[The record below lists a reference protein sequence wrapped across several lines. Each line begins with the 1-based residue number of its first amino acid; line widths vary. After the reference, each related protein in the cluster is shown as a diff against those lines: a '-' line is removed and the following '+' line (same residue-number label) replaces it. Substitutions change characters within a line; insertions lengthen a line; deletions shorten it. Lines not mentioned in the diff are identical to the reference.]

1 MPLSGAANATHSYRD
16 VLRVSLPLV
25 ISMTTTVV
33 MTFTDRVF
41 LANYSIDAIA
51 AALPA
56 GITAFVFL
64 SFFADTAG
72 YCNVF
77 VAQYTGSGAL
87 PKVGSA
93 LWQAIYF
100 SLAAWLIMVG
110 LSFVGGPLFR
120 LVDHPVEVQQL
131 EVTYFRVLCLGSGI
145 HIVGMSF
152 SSFFTGRGVTR
163 PVMIIYIIA
172 MFLNVPL
179 DYALINGIWLFPE
192 MGMLG
197 AAIAT
202 VFSWTSATVLLGVFV
217 FTRENDQVF
226 KVFKNRS
233 FDADLFRRLLRYG
246 VPSSLQ
252 FSMDVFAFLFFVLMV
267 GRIGKMEL
275 AITNIGIAL
284 DSVSFRPLTGFAL
297 GASTLVGQALGRNRP
312 AEAVAAARSTM
323 VIVASYISVLVLL
336 YVFVPQPLLELFRP
350 GDISP
355 ADFAVIKG
363 RGIVVL
369 RFVAAYLLLDGIYMI
384 STAVLKGAGDTKFIM
399 WSMGLVSFFG
409 MILPIYIGI
418 EIFGM
423 GLYYAW
429 GCTVFFLCQLAAL
442 AFWRYS
448 QGKWKDMRVIE
459 QLEFGSGKFE
469 VGSRNAEGGNKGL
482 SNED

>member
-1 MPLSGAANATHSYRD
+1 MSQPFAASPADSYRD

-25 ISMTTTVV
+25 ISMATTVV

-41 LANYSIDAIA
+41 LANYSIDTLA

-72 YCNVF
+72 YCNVII
-77 VAQYTGSGAL
+77 AQYTGAGAL
-87 PKVGSA
+87 PRVGSA

-100 SLAAWLIMVG
+100 AIAAWLIMVG
-110 LSFVGGPLFR
+110 ISFVGGPLFR
-120 LVDHPVEVQQL
+120 LVGHPSEVQQL
-131 EVTYFRVLCLGSGI
+131 EVTYFKVLCLGSGF
-145 HIVGMSF
+145 HFVGMSF

-179 DYALINGIWLFPE
+179 DYALINGIWIFPE
-192 MGMLG
+192 LGILG

-202 VFSWTSATVLLGVFV
+202 VFSWTSATVLLGVFI
-217 FTRENDQVF
+217 FTRQNDQVF
-226 KVFKNRS
+226 KVFKNRE

-246 VPSSLQ
+246 LPSSLQ
-252 FSMDVFAFLFFVLMV
+252 FSLDVFAFVFFVLMV
-267 GRIGKMEL
+267 GRIGKTEL

-284 DSVSFRPLTGFAL
+284 DSVSFRPLIGFAL

-312 AEAVAAARSTM
+312 EEAAAAARATM
-323 VIVASYISVLVLL
+323 VIVTSYISVLITL

-350 GDISP
+350 GDVSP
-355 ADFAVIKG
+355 QDFAVIKN

-384 STAVLKGAGDTKFIM
+384 STAVLKGAGDTRFIM
-399 WSMGLVSFFG
+399 WSMGLLSIFG
-409 MILPIYIGI
+409 MILPVYIGV
-418 EIFGM
+418 EIYGM

-429 GCTVFFLCQLAAL
+429 GCTVFFICQLAVVTS
-442 AFWRYS
+442 WRYY
-448 QGKWKDMRVIE
+448 QGKWKNMRVIE
-459 QLEFGSGKFE
+459 QGEFGRANAE
-469 VGSRNAEGGNKGL
+469 VGK
-482 SNED
+482 

>member
-1 MPLSGAANATHSYRD
+1 MISQTITAKPANSYRD

-25 ISMTTTVV
+25 ISMTTTLV

-41 LANYSIDAIA
+41 LASYSIDAIA

-72 YCNVF
+72 YSNVII
-77 VAQYTGSGAL
+77 AQYTGAGAL
-87 PKVGSA
+87 PRVSRA

-100 SLAAWLIMVG
+100 ALIAWLIMIG
-110 LSFVGGPLFR
+110 ISFVGGPLFR
-120 LVDHPVEVQQL
+120 LIGHPAEVQEL
-131 EVTYFRVLCLGSGI
+131 EVIYFRVLCLGSGI

-179 DYALINGIWLFPE
+179 DYALINGIWIFPE
-192 MGMLG
+192 LGILG

-202 VFSWTSATVLLGVFV
+202 VFSWTTATVLLGIFV
-217 FTRENDQVF
+217 FTRENNQVF
-226 KVFKNRS
+226 KVFKNRN

-252 FSMDVFAFLFFVLMV
+252 FSLDVFAFLFFVIMV
-267 GRIGKMEL
+267 GRIGKIEL
-275 AITNIGIAL
+275 VVTNIAISL
-284 DSVSFRPLTGFAL
+284 DSVSFRPLMGFVL
-297 GASTLVGQALGRNRP
+297 GTSTLVGQALGRNRP
-312 AEAVAAARSTM
+312 DEAVAAARATM

-336 YVFVPQPLLELFRP
+336 YVFLPQPLLELFRP
-350 GDISP
+350 RDFSP
-355 ADFAVIKG
+355 EDFAAIKG
-363 RGIVVL
+363 IGVVVL
-369 RFVAAYLLLDGIYMI
+369 RFVAAYLLFDGLYMI

-399 WSMGLVSFFG
+399 WSIGLLSFFG
-409 MILPIYIGI
+409 MVMPLYIGI
-418 EIFGM
+418 EVFGM

-442 AFWRYS
+442 TFWRFS
-448 QGKWKDMRVIE
+448 QGKWKDMRVI
-459 QLEFGSGKFE
+459 
-469 VGSRNAEGGNKGL
+469 
-482 SNED
+482 

>member
-1 MPLSGAANATHSYRD
+1 MISQTITAKPANSYRD

-25 ISMTTTVV
+25 ISMTTTMV

-41 LANYSIDAIA
+41 LASYSIDAIA

-72 YCNVF
+72 YSNVII
-77 VAQYTGSGAL
+77 AQYTGAGDL
-87 PKVGSA
+87 PRVSRT

-100 SLAAWLIMVG
+100 ALIAWLIMIG
-110 LSFVGGPLFR
+110 ISFVGGPLFR
-120 LVDHPVEVQQL
+120 LIGHPAEVQEL
-131 EVTYFRVLCLGSGI
+131 EVIYFRVLCLGSGI

-179 DYALINGIWLFPE
+179 DYALINGIWIFPE
-192 MGMLG
+192 LGILG

-202 VFSWTSATVLLGVFV
+202 VFSWTTATVLLGIFV
-217 FTRENDQVF
+217 FTRENNQVF
-226 KVFKNRS
+226 KVFKNRN

-252 FSMDVFAFLFFVLMV
+252 FSLDVFAFLFFVIMV

-275 AITNIGIAL
+275 VVTNIAISL
-284 DSVSFRPLTGFAL
+284 DSVSFRPLMGFVL
-297 GASTLVGQALGRNRP
+297 GTSTLVGQALGRNRP
-312 AEAVAAARSTM
+312 DEAVAVARATM

-336 YVFVPQPLLELFRP
+336 YVFFPQPLLELFRP
-350 GDISP
+350 RDFSP
-355 ADFAVIKG
+355 EDFAAIKG
-363 RGIVVL
+363 IGVVVL
-369 RFVAAYLLLDGIYMI
+369 RFVAAYLLFDGLYMI

-399 WSMGLVSFFG
+399 WSIGLLSFFG
-409 MILPIYIGI
+409 MVMPLYIGI
-418 EIFGM
+418 EVFGM

-442 AFWRYS
+442 TFWRFS

-459 QLEFGSGKFE
+459 QHEFGSGNAE
-469 VGSRNAEGGNKGL
+469 VGKK
-482 SNED
+482 

>member
-1 MPLSGAANATHSYRD
+1 MPQPTSADPTNSYRD

-77 VAQYTGSGAL
+77 VAQYTGAGAL
-87 PKVGSA
+87 PRVGSA

-100 SLAAWLIMVG
+100 ALAAWLIMVG
-110 LSFVGGPLFR
+110 ISLVGVPLFR
-120 LVDHPVEVQQL
+120 LVGHPSEVQQL
-131 EVTYFRVLCLGSGI
+131 EVTYFKVLCLGSGI
-145 HIVGMSF
+145 HFVGMSF

-179 DYALINGIWLFPE
+179 DYALINGIWILPE
-192 MGMLG
+192 MGILG
-197 AAIAT
+197 AAVAT

-226 KVFKNRS
+226 KVFKNRK

-252 FSMDVFAFLFFVLMV
+252 FSLDVFGFVFFVLIV

-275 AITNIGIAL
+275 AVTNIGIAL
-284 DSVSFRPLTGFAL
+284 DSVSFRPLIGFAL

-312 AEAVAAARSTM
+312 QEAVAAARATM

-350 GDISP
+350 GDVSP
-355 ADFAVIKG
+355 EDFAVIKG
-363 RGIVVL
+363 RGVVVL
-369 RFVAAYLLLDGIYMI
+369 RFVAAYLLLDGVYMI
-384 STAVLKGAGDTKFIM
+384 STAVLKGAGDTRFIM
-399 WSMGLVSFFG
+399 WSIGLISLFG
-409 MILPIYIGI
+409 MILPVYIGV
-418 EIFGM
+418 EIYGM

-429 GCTVFFLCQLAAL
+429 GCTVFFICQLAMVTC
-442 AFWRYS
+442 WRFY
-448 QGKWKDMRVIE
+448 QGKWKSMRVIE
-459 QLEFGSGKFE
+459 QS
-469 VGSRNAEGGNKGL
+469 A
-482 SNED
+482 

>member
-1 MPLSGAANATHSYRD
+1 MISQTITAKPANSYRD

-41 LANYSIDAIA
+41 LASYSIDAIA

-72 YCNVF
+72 YSNVII
-77 VAQYTGSGAL
+77 AQYTGAVAL
-87 PKVGSA
+87 PRVSRA

-100 SLAAWLIMVG
+100 SLIAWLIMIG
-110 LSFVGGPLFR
+110 ISFVGGPLFR
-120 LVDHPVEVQQL
+120 LIGHPAEVQEL
-131 EVTYFRVLCLGSGI
+131 EVIYFRVLCLGSGI

-179 DYALINGIWLFPE
+179 DYALINGIWIFPE
-192 MGMLG
+192 LGILG

-202 VFSWTSATVLLGVFV
+202 VFSWTTATVLLGIFV
-217 FTRENDQVF
+217 FTRENNQVF
-226 KVFKNRS
+226 KVFKNRN
-233 FDADLFRRLLRYG
+233 FDADLFQRLLRYG

-252 FSMDVFAFLFFVLMV
+252 FSLDVFAFLFFVIMV
-267 GRIGKMEL
+267 GRIGKIEL
-275 AITNIGIAL
+275 VVTNIAISL
-284 DSVSFRPLTGFAL
+284 DSVSFRPLLGFVL
-297 GASTLVGQALGRNRP
+297 GTSTLVGQALGRNRP
-312 AEAVAAARSTM
+312 DEAVAAARATM

-336 YVFVPQPLLELFRP
+336 YVFLPQPLLELFRP
-350 GDISP
+350 RDFSP
-355 ADFAVIKG
+355 EDFAAIKG
-363 RGIVVL
+363 IGVVVL
-369 RFVAAYLLLDGIYMI
+369 RFVAAYLLFDGLYMI

-399 WSMGLVSFFG
+399 WSIGLLSFFG
-409 MILPIYIGI
+409 MVMPLYIGI
-418 EIFGM
+418 EVFGM

-429 GCTVFFLCQLAAL
+429 GCTVFFICQVAVLT
-442 AFWRYS
+442 FWRFS

-459 QLEFGSGKFE
+459 QHEFGSG
-469 VGSRNAEGGNKGL
+469 NAEVEKK
-482 SNED
+482 

>member
-1 MPLSGAANATHSYRD
+1 MIQFAASPANSYRD
-16 VLRVSLPLV
+16 VLRVSMPLV
-25 ISMTTTVV
+25 ISMATTVV

-77 VAQYTGSGAL
+77 VAQYTGAGAM
-87 PKVGSA
+87 PRVGSA

-100 SLAAWLIMVG
+100 AIAAWLIMAG
-110 LSFVGGPLFR
+110 ISFAGGPLFR
-120 LVDHPVEVQQL
+120 LVGHAAEVQPL

-163 PVMIIYIIA
+163 PVMLIYIIA

-179 DYALINGIWLFPE
+179 DYVLINGIWIFPE
-192 MGMLG
+192 LGILG
-197 AAIAT
+197 AAVAT

-226 KVFKNRS
+226 KIFRNRK

-252 FSMDVFAFLFFVLMV
+252 FSLDVFGFVFFVLMV
-267 GRIGKMEL
+267 GRIGKAEL

-284 DSVSFRPLTGFAL
+284 DSVSFRPLIGFAL

-312 AEAVAAARSTM
+312 DEAVAAARATM
-323 VIVASYISVLVLL
+323 VIVASYISVLILL

-355 ADFAVIKG
+355 EDFAAIKG

-384 STAVLKGAGDTKFIM
+384 STAVLKGAGDTRFIM
-399 WSMGLVSFFG
+399 WSIALISIFG
-409 MILPIYIGI
+409 MILPVYVGLEIYGL
-418 EIFGM
+418 

-429 GCTVFFLCQLAAL
+429 GCTVFFICQLAAVT
-442 AFWRYS
+442 FWRFY
-448 QGKWKDMRVIE
+448 QGKWKSMRVIE
-459 QLEFGSGKFE
+459 QS
-469 VGSRNAEGGNKGL
+469 A
-482 SNED
+482 

>member
-1 MPLSGAANATHSYRD
+1 MISRTITAKPANSYRD

-41 LANYSIDAIA
+41 LSSYSIDAIA

-72 YCNVF
+72 YSNVII
-77 VAQYTGSGAL
+77 AQYTGAGVLSR
-87 PKVGSA
+87 VGSA

-100 SLAAWLIMVG
+100 ALIAWLIMIG
-110 LSFVGGPLFR
+110 ISFVGGPFFR
-120 LVDHPVEVQQL
+120 LIGHPAEVQAL
-131 EVTYFRVLCLGSGI
+131 EVIYFRVLCLGSGI

-179 DYALINGIWLFPE
+179 DYALINGIWIFPE
-192 MGMLG
+192 LGILG

-202 VFSWTSATVLLGVFV
+202 VFSWTTATVLLGIFV
-217 FTRENDQVF
+217 FTRENNQVF
-226 KVFKNRS
+226 KVFKNRN

-252 FSMDVFAFLFFVLMV
+252 FSLDLFAFLFFVIMV
-267 GRIGKMEL
+267 GRVGKMEL
-275 AITNIGIAL
+275 VVTNIAISL
-284 DSVSFRPLTGFAL
+284 DSVSFRPLMGFAL
-297 GASTLVGQALGRNRP
+297 GTSTLVGQALGRNRP
-312 AEAVAAARSTM
+312 DEAVAAARSTI
-323 VIVASYISVLVLL
+323 VIAASYISVLVFIYL
-336 YVFVPQPLLELFRP
+336 FFPQPLLELFRP
-350 GDISP
+350 RNFST
-355 ADFAVIKG
+355 ADFAAIKDMG
-363 RGIVVL
+363 VVVL

-384 STAVLKGAGDTKFIM
+384 STAVLKGAGDTRFIL
-399 WSMGLVSFFG
+399 WSMGLISFFG

-418 EIFGM
+418 EFFGM

-442 AFWRYS
+442 TFWRFS

-459 QLEFGSGKFE
+459 QHEFGS
-469 VGSRNAEGGNKGL
+469 RTRRRP
-482 SNED
+482 